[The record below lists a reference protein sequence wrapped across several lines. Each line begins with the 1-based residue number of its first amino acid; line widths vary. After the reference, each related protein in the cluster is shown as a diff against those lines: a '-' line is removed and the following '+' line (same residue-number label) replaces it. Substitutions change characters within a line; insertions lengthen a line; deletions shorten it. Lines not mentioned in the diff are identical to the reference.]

1 MIQLIMGGI
10 FISVYDFIVKVI
22 HFTHIISIRKMNIHK
37 NDCTSKTLTRII

>member
-22 HFTHIISIRKMNIHK
+22 HFTHIMSIRKTHIHK